1 MSELSE
7 AKCHKCSETSTPMSV
22 VGQSSDLFHPLTLLF
37 TARAMLEMSQHSVD
51 RGRLVGL
58 IDVCGNQTHVARNVC
73 GN

>member
-1 MSELSE
+1 
-7 AKCHKCSETSTPMSV
+7 MSV
-22 VGQSSDLFHPLTLLF
+22 VGQSSDLFDPLTLLF